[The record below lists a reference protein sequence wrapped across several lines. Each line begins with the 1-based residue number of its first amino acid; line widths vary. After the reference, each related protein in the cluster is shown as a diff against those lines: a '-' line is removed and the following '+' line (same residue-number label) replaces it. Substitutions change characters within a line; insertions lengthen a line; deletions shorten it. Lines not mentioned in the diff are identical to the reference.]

1 MTTQKEAAAKIQH
14 FLPKFCD
21 SFLSYYNV
29 FYASAKDFPRSMQA
43 A

>member
-1 MTTQKEAAAKIQH
+1 MTTQKEDAKIQH